1 MVADRNAAPVPARD
15 EGARRASYVRRFDP
29 ERRDR
34 IVDACLDVIAQVG
47 VAGTSHRRVAAAA
60 DVPLGS
66 MTYHFS
72 GMDQLLD
79 EAFTRFARQVS
90 DRFERRMAGVRDL
103 DEARRAIVDI
113 VTLDTL
119 RDQRELVLT
128 QELYTLAAR
137 EPRFRAIT
145 NAWMARSRAALE
157 RHLDP
162 TTARMVDALI
172 EGLTLHRALD
182 TEPQD
187 VATVVDAVHRLTAG
201 VPGAL
206 VGTPDASTPIA
217 TPDPH
222 NPDPHTP
229 EEPR

>member
-1 MVADRNAAPVPARD
+1 MPADRSGARGTARD
-15 EGARRASYVRRFDP
+15 RVARRASSVRRFDP

-34 IVDACLDVIAQVG
+34 IVDACLDVVAQVG

-66 MTYHFS
+66 MTYHFT
-72 GMDQLLD
+72 GMDELLE
-79 EAFTRFARQVS
+79 EAFTRFAREVS
-90 DRFERRMAGVRDL
+90 ARFERRMAGVRGL
-103 DEARRAIVDI
+103 DEARRAVVDI

-137 EPRFRAIT
+137 VPRFRAIT

-201 VPGAL
+201 AAEAL
-206 VGTPDASTPIA
+206 VGTPDSPTPDA
-217 TPDPH
+217 PTPTRTPDPH
-222 NPDPHTP
+222 TS